1 MHKTEAGE
9 RVKALKKEAW
19 ELARRAKKQK
29 EEAAIMRKARSPVMR
44 LQALADSMLAQAQA
58 LKREARLEDLHVWE
72 QKRVKDTKKG
82 AKTYT
87 YWIAS
92 WRVGSRV
99 KNVYLG
105 SSQKMSR
112 EEAQEKA
119 RALKREALGGG
130 PGPGSS
136 PGTHEDTGGHQ
147 DHPGQ
152 EEPY

>member
-1 MHKTEAGE
+1 MHKTDAGE
-9 RVKALKKEAW
+9 RAKALKKEAK

-29 EEAAIMRKARSPVMR
+29 EALTIMLKARGPAMR
-44 LQALADSMLAQAQA
+44 LQAIADSRLSQAQA
-58 LKREARLEDLHVWE
+58 LKLEARLEDLHVWE

-92 WRVGSRV
+92 WREGEKI

-112 EEAQEKA
+112 EQAQEQA
-119 RALKREALGGG
+119 RVLKREALGGRE
-130 PGPGSS
+130 S
-136 PGTHEDTGGHQ
+136 P
-147 DHPGQ
+147 
-152 EEPY
+152 